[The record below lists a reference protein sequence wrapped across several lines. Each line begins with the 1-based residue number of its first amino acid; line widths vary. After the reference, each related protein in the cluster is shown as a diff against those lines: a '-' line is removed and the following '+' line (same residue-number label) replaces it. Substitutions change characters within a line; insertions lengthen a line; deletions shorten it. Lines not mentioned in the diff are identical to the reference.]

1 MGRKKKETYNPNHEI
16 DITFSEEDFP
26 VTTTEEI
33 IMIKE
38 DVINYELDDDIAA
51 TNLIKYEFNM
61 IELPF
66 FTRNKK
72 VENGRAKRYTFSE
85 RNKSYMRVVP
95 SGDPQL
101 ISNKIPQEFDEKIFY
116 GILKLSREQN
126 SKEVITDY
134 FTLAKSANV
143 HYKNLERI
151 KDSLERLNSTSI
163 EIRNLFYNAADKQ
176 GMTSK
181 EDFRILQHLTTYTFD
196 DIQKL
201 AEDKQGDYKKYFR
214 NSKISEVL
222 IIGISDHM
230 YRNIEQKGFLY
241 FNQDALLEVE
251 NAAARKLYILI
262 TKWHGWEK
270 KNVIRRSCGFLASRI
285 PFSWEKKAVLGTI
298 NSLEKACQVLKEKNL
313 LLDYVVIR
321 RKPLTKSFVDFS
333 FSDKHNRVM
342 SYNRTASVET
352 GHERIMITN
361 MVDEF
366 LEEDDRQTKLFDET
380 PPLDAQFVEKT
391 SSPALMSENIISALP
406 EKLRTL
412 VNQEIIQKHLHQGN
426 DYCISNIRYSVA
438 NYKENFTAYLSKA
451 LQDDWSKGER
461 EQEQLKRDLQN
472 QHEEALRKEEEEKT
486 RQSEFIKEKAAT
498 MMNAMNKEEYKE
510 YAQEAKES
518 MIYKIMMENKVK
530 NNEIDEATAIKEV
543 ILALLSNKFKDNS
556 KT

>member
-1 MGRKKKETYNPNHEI
+1 MVRKKKEVYNPNHEI
-16 DITFSEEDFP
+16 DKTFSEDDFP
-26 VTTTEEI
+26 IATDEQI

-38 DVINYELDDDIAA
+38 DIINYELDDDVEAN
-51 TNLIKYEFNM
+51 NLIKYEFNM

-143 HYKNLERI
+143 HYNHLERI
-151 KDSLERLNSTSI
+151 RDSLERLNSTSI
-163 EIRNLFYNAADKQ
+163 EIRNLFYNADNKQ
-176 GMTSK
+176 GMTTK
-181 EDFRILQHLTTYTFD
+181 EDFRILQHLTTITFE
-196 DIQKL
+196 DIKEL
-201 AEDKQGDYKKYFR
+201 EPDKQEYYKKYFR

-222 IIGISDHM
+222 IIGISDYM

-241 FNQDALLEVE
+241 FNQESLLDVE

-270 KNVIRRSCGFLASRI
+270 KNIMRRSCRFLASRI
-285 PFSWEKKAVLGTI
+285 PFSWEKTAIPGTVK
-298 NSLEKACQVLKEKNL
+298 SLEKACQVLKEKNL
-313 LLDYVVIR
+313 LLDYLVIR
-321 RKPLTKSFVDFS
+321 RKPLTKSLIVFS
-333 FSDKHNRVM
+333 FSDEHNKVM
-342 SYNRTASVET
+342 SYNRDVSVET

-366 LEEDDRQTKLFDET
+366 LEEDDRQTKLFDDAS
-380 PPLDAQFVEKT
+380 PLDAQFVEKA
-391 SSPALMSENIISALP
+391 SAPALVPENILSALP
-406 EKLRTL
+406 EKLRTF
-412 VNQEIIQKHLHQGN
+412 VNKEIIQKHIHQGD

-438 NYKENFTAYLSKA
+438 NYKDNFTAYLSKA
-451 LQDDWSKGER
+451 LKEDWSKGER
-461 EQEQLKRDLQN
+461 EQEQLKKDLKRQKS
-472 QHEEALRKEEEEKT
+472 EALRKEEEEKK
-486 RQSEFIKEKAAT
+486 RKAELIREEATT
-498 MMNAMNKEEYKE
+498 MMNAMSEEEYKE

-518 MIYKIMMENKVK
+518 MIYKIMMEDKVK
-530 NNEIDEATAIKEV
+530 ENIIDESTAIKDV
-543 ILALLSNKFKDNS
+543 IIALLSNKIRKQ
-556 KT
+556 